1 VDIFV
6 FVVQL
11 CEEQNGKRIFVNI
24 KEVIVVEGKSDTVAV
39 KRATGA
45 DTIETNGSAID
56 ELTLIRIQRAVE
68 TRGVIVF
75 TDPDYP
81 GRRIRAIIEE
91 RIPNVK
97 HAFLEKRKAIAKN
110 GQSLGIEHAQDEHIR
125 EAIRSVYTTEDRP
138 VVAIP
143 LADLMT
149 AKLIGHPD
157 ARKRRERL
165 SELLRIGQVNGKGL
179 KKRLEMFRIGHD
191 ELKEVINVLDEEEK
205 NE

>member
-1 VDIFV
+1 M
-6 FVVQL
+6 
-11 CEEQNGKRIFVNI
+11 NI
-24 KEVIVVEGKSDTVAV
+24 KEIIVVEGKSDTVAV
-39 KRATGA
+39 KRATNA

-56 ELTLIRIQRAVE
+56 ELTLVRIQHAQE

-91 RIPNVK
+91 RVAGVK
-97 HAFLEKRKAIAKN
+97 HAFLEKKKTIAKN
-110 GQSLGIEHAQDEHIR
+110 GQGLGIEHAQDEDIR
-125 EAIRSVYTTEDRP
+125 EAIRSVYTIDDRP
-138 VVAIP
+138 IIDIP
-143 LADLMT
+143 LADLME
-149 AKLIGHPD
+149 AKLIGHPE

-179 KKRLEMFRIGHD
+179 KKRLEMFRIEQD
-191 ELKEVINVLDEEEK
+191 RLNEVLKVLDEEEN

>member
-1 VDIFV
+1 M
-6 FVVQL
+6 
-11 CEEQNGKRIFVNI
+11 NI
-24 KEVIVVEGKSDTVAV
+24 KEIIVVEGKSDTVAI

-56 ELTLIRIQRAVE
+56 EKTLIRIQHAEE

-81 GRRIRAIIEE
+81 GRRIRAIIEQ
-91 RIPNVK
+91 RIPSVK
-97 HAFLEKRKAIAKN
+97 HAFLEKSKTIAKN

-125 EAIRSVYTTEDRP
+125 EAIRSVYTMEDRP
-138 VVAIP
+138 IVEIP
-143 LADLMT
+143 FADLLS

-179 KKRLEMFRIGHD
+179 KKRLEMFRIGHA
-191 ELKEVINVLDEEEK
+191 ELNEVVNVLDKEEK
-205 NE
+205 NNE